1 MFRLEFKAK
10 IITASRNKKDN
21 YYMVGLADD
30 KFDYKNYILF
40 QRPITLSEDDDPE
53 SELNGIYA
61 ECNGD
66 VTYNTCKSVSLTN
79 ESVVFEVQDSLITV
93 DLSDVKLNKRF
104 VEYSKE
110 IFKELLTTNCKNFDD
125 IGRGSCYY
133 HNVIDRE

>member
-1 MFRLEFKAK
+1 
-10 IITASRNKKDN
+10 
-21 YYMVGLADD
+21 MVGLADD

-53 SELNGIYA
+53 SELNGMYA
-61 ECNGD
+61 ECNGEF
-66 VTYNTCKSVSLTN
+66 TYNTCTSVSLTN

-110 IFKELLTTNCKNFDD
+110 IFKELLTTKL
-125 IGRGSCYY
+125 
-133 HNVIDRE
+133 